1 MAGVNP
7 SLDNVKN
14 EVDSQIELSQTRAN
28 SATADANTFLSGLMN
43 AATLGAPAIGDLA
56 PGNVSMSVNAIA
68 TVAPDRPTAA
78 IDSIK
83 DKIGLPPTDVFAT
96 TTFETSFPTIDE
108 KTITAPIISLPDAP
122 TFTTEVSADKPL
134 IAEVFNAQAPVEQAP
149 DALTGIGNYTIPSPP
164 SVSVVDFGEPL
175 PSYTLTIPPLTFSY
189 VEVEYLSDL
198 KDALTAKLLSDVENG
213 GTGLSAAVE
222 EAIWERTRE
231 RDEDDYQDAAD
242 KLDSRWAGKGFSL
255 PDGVLTELHQKLI
268 IDYRNKREEVN
279 RDIMIKQAELAQVNT
294 HFAITSS
301 LSLEQ
306 LELNHANE
314 IANRALKAEEASVN
328 FGIAYHNLKVTDYN
342 IQLEK
347 GKVQAIIQNSQLEAE
362 KLKLEEYRTSLLES
376 EAKGK
381 LDRDLLAKYN
391 LDLERYQ
398 KFLNLFQS
406 EQGAVQTAL
415 GIEGLKI
422 DFYNS
427 NITEF
432 RSRLEAQSKQ
442 AELYIAQTE
451 GELGKVKVYEA
462 ELSAERTRVDTL
474 RLQVDTELAKLKQ
487 SIDLQELEL
496 RAFLGNIEAYKA
508 TSQIAQIELSQ
519 EAIMYGHD
527 IDKYRGEMS
536 RDTAQLGLSI
546 ETMIKQRALDIQNA
560 GVRLENAKANL
571 QAVISTAGLRVEASK
586 GIASAYVSL
595 AGAAMSGFSAIA
607 SIESGGLSTESADV
621 GE

>member
-1 MAGVNP
+1 MAVNP
-7 SLDNVKN
+7 TLDSVK
-14 EVDSQIELSQTRAN
+14 EQVDVQIQGGQTRADSSTQ
-28 SATADANTFLSGLMN
+28 SANNFLAGLMN
-43 AATLGAPAIGDLA
+43 AAFLGAPSIGDLA
-56 PGNVSMSVNAIA
+56 PGNVAMSINALP

-83 DKIGLPPTDVFAT
+83 DRIGLPPTSDYST
-96 TTFETSFPTIDE
+96 TTFTTNFPTIDE
-108 KTITAPIISLPDAP
+108 KTITPPTISLPDAP
-122 TFTTEVSADKPL
+122 TFVTEVSADIPV
-134 IAEVFNAQAPVEQAP
+134 IAEVFNAVAPTEAVPA
-149 DALTGIGNYTIPSPP
+149 ALTGIGNYTIPAPP
-164 SVSVVDFGEPL
+164 SVSVVEFGEPL
-175 PSYTLTIPPLTFSY
+175 PSYEYTIPSLTFSY
-189 VEVEYLSDL
+189 IEVEYTSAL
-198 KDALTAKLLSDVENG
+198 KDALTAKLLSDVQNG
-213 GTGLSAAVE
+213 GTGLDPEIE

-231 RDEDDYQDAAD
+231 RDELDYQDAAD
-242 KLDSRWAGKGFSL
+242 KIDSRWAGKGFSL
-255 PDGVLTELHQKLI
+255 PNGVLTELHQDLI
-268 IDYRNKREEVN
+268 VDYRNKREEVN
-279 RDIMIKQAELAQVNT
+279 RDIMIKQAELAQTNT

-301 LSLEQ
+301 MNLEQ
-306 LELNHANE
+306 LEINHANE
-314 IANRALKAEEASVN
+314 IANRALKAEEAAVN

-347 GKVQAIIQNSQLEAE
+347 AKIQTLIQNSELDAQ
-362 KLKLEEYRTSLLES
+362 KLILEEYRTSLLES

-391 LDLERYQ
+391 MDLERYQ

-427 NITEF
+427 NIKEF
-432 RSRLEAQSKQ
+432 SSRLDAQSKQ

-462 ELSAERTRVDTL
+462 ELSAERTRIDTL
-474 RLQVDTELAKLKQ
+474 KLQVDTELAKLKQ

-496 RAFLGNIEAYKA
+496 RAFLGNIEKYKA

-527 IDKYRGEMS
+527 IDRYRGEMS
-536 RDTAQLGLSI
+536 RDTAQLGMSI

-595 AGAAMSGFSAIA
+595 AGAAMSGLTTVA
-607 SIESGGLSTESADV
+607 SIESGGLSSETADV